1 MLTGKFNPLLLNPS
15 RNNVAKTILAG
26 GYAVGLDKCLEF
38 LENPGRE
45 AVGQSLCLEGSSS
58 WAGGILLAPFIA
70 AYF

>member
-1 MLTGKFNPLLLNPS
+1 M
-15 RNNVAKTILAG
+15 
-26 GYAVGLDKCLEF
+26 GLDKCLEF